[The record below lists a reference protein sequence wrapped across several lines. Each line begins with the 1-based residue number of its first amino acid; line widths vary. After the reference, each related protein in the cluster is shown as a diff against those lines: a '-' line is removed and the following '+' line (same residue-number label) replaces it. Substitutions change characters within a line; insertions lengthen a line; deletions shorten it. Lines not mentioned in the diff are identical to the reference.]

1 MGAKS
6 PPCPFRGKITILRS
20 MKKQVI
26 HTDKAPKAIGPYSQ
40 AVRFGHLLF
49 VSGQLGIDP
58 ASGNLVNGGFEAEA
72 RQVLANIQ
80 AILESQ
86 KSGMDRILKTTVFL
100 TDMEDF
106 AVLNGIYGTFIPEP
120 YPARTTIQ
128 VAALPKG
135 ARIEMEVIAEV

>member
-1 MGAKS
+1 
-6 PPCPFRGKITILRS
+6 

-26 HTDKAPKAIGPYSQ
+26 HTEKAPKAIGPYSQ
-40 AVRFGHLLF
+40 AVRWGHLLF
-49 VSGQLGIDP
+49 LSGQLGIDP

-86 KSGMDRILKTTVFL
+86 KSGMDKILKTTVFL
-100 TDMEDF
+100 TNMEDF
-106 AVLNGIYGTFIPEP
+106 AVFNGIYGTFIPEP

>member
-1 MGAKS
+1 
-6 PPCPFRGKITILRS
+6 

-26 HTDKAPKAIGPYSQ
+26 HTEKAPKAIGPYSQ
-40 AVRFGHLLF
+40 AIRWGHLLF
-49 VSGQLGIDP
+49 LSGQLGIDP

-86 KSGMDRILKTTVFL
+86 KSGMDKILKTTVFL
-100 TDMEDF
+100 TNMEDF

>member
-1 MGAKS
+1 
-6 PPCPFRGKITILRS
+6 

-26 HTDKAPKAIGPYSQ
+26 HTEKAPKAIGPYSQ
-40 AVRFGHLLF
+40 AIRWGHLLF
-49 VSGQLGIDP
+49 LSGQLGIDP

-86 KSGMDRILKTTVFL
+86 KSGMDKLLKTTVFL
-100 TDMEDF
+100 TNMEDF

>member
-1 MGAKS
+1 
-6 PPCPFRGKITILRS
+6 

-26 HTDKAPKAIGPYSQ
+26 HTEKAPKAIGPYSQ

-86 KSGMDRILKTTVFL
+86 KSGMDKILKTTVFL
-100 TDMEDF
+100 TNMEDF

>member
-1 MGAKS
+1 M
-6 PPCPFRGKITILRS
+6 
-20 MKKQVI
+20 I
-26 HTDKAPKAIGPYSQ
+26 HTEKAPKAIGPYSQ
-40 AVRFGHLLF
+40 AIRWGHLLF
-49 VSGQLGIDP
+49 LSGQLGIDP

-86 KSGMDRILKTTVFL
+86 KSGMDKILKTTVFL

-106 AVLNGIYGTFIPEP
+106 ALLNGIYGTFIPEP

>member
-1 MGAKS
+1 
-6 PPCPFRGKITILRS
+6 
-20 MKKQVI
+20 VI
-26 HTDKAPKAIGPYSQ
+26 HTEKAPKAIGPYSQ
-40 AVRFGHLLF
+40 AIRWGHLLF
-49 VSGQLGIDP
+49 LSGQLGIDP

-86 KSGMDRILKTTVFL
+86 KSGMDKILKTTVFL

-106 AVLNGIYGTFIPEP
+106 ALLNGIYGTFIPEP

>member
-1 MGAKS
+1 
-6 PPCPFRGKITILRS
+6 

-26 HTDKAPKAIGPYSQ
+26 HTDRAPKAIGPYSQ
-40 AVRFGHLLF
+40 AVRWGHLLF
-49 VSGQLGIDP
+49 ISGQLGIDP
-58 ASGNLVNGGFEAEA
+58 ASGNLVNGGFEAEV

-86 KSGMDRILKTTVFL
+86 KSGMDKILKTTVFL
-100 TDMEDF
+100 TNMEDF

-120 YPARTTIQ
+120 YPARSTIQ

-135 ARIEMEVIAEV
+135 ARIEMEVIAEI

>member
-1 MGAKS
+1 
-6 PPCPFRGKITILRS
+6 

-26 HTDKAPKAIGPYSQ
+26 HTEKAPKAIGPYSQ
-40 AVRFGHLLF
+40 AIRWGHLLF
-49 VSGQLGIDP
+49 LSGQLGIDP

-86 KSGMDRILKTTVFL
+86 KSGMDKILKTTVFL

-106 AVLNGIYGTFIPEP
+106 ALLNGIYGTFIPEP

>member
-1 MGAKS
+1 
-6 PPCPFRGKITILRS
+6 

-49 VSGQLGIDP
+49 ISGQLGIDP

-86 KSGMDRILKTTVFL
+86 KSGMDKILKTTVFL
-100 TDMEDF
+100 TNMEDF

-120 YPARTTIQ
+120 YPARSTIQ

>member
-1 MGAKS
+1 
-6 PPCPFRGKITILRS
+6 

-40 AVRFGHLLF
+40 AIRFGHLLF
-49 VSGQLGIDP
+49 ISGQLGIDP

-86 KSGMDRILKTTVFL
+86 KSGMDKILKTTVFL
-100 TDMEDF
+100 TNMEDF
-106 AVLNGIYGTFIPEP
+106 AVLNGIYGTYIPEP

-135 ARIEMEVIAEV
+135 ARIEMEVIAEA

>member
-1 MGAKS
+1 
-6 PPCPFRGKITILRS
+6 

-26 HTDKAPKAIGPYSQ
+26 HTEKAPKAIGPYSQ
-40 AVRFGHLLF
+40 AIRWGHLLF
-49 VSGQLGIDP
+49 LSGQLGIDP

-86 KSGMDRILKTTVFL
+86 KSGMEKILKTTVFL
-100 TDMEDF
+100 TNMEDF

>member
-1 MGAKS
+1 
-6 PPCPFRGKITILRS
+6 

-26 HTDKAPKAIGPYSQ
+26 HTEKAPKAIGPYSQ

-100 TDMEDF
+100 TNMEDF

>member
-1 MGAKS
+1 
-6 PPCPFRGKITILRS
+6 

-40 AVRFGHLLF
+40 AIRWGRLLF
-49 VSGQLGIDP
+49 ISGQLGIDP
-58 ASGNLVNGGFEAEA
+58 ASGHLVTGGFEAEA

-86 KSGMDRILKTTVFL
+86 KSGMDKILKTTVFL
-100 TDMEDF
+100 TNMEDF

-120 YPARTTIQ
+120 YPARSTIQ

-135 ARIEMEVIAEV
+135 ARIEIEVIAEV

>member
-1 MGAKS
+1 
-6 PPCPFRGKITILRS
+6 

-26 HTDKAPKAIGPYSQ
+26 HTEKAPKAIGPYSQ
-40 AVRFGHLLF
+40 AIRWGHLLF
-49 VSGQLGIDP
+49 LSGQLGIDP

-86 KSGMDRILKTTVFL
+86 KSGMDKILKTSVFL
-100 TDMEDF
+100 TNMEDF